1 MSLDIHSGKTTVP
14 VQLIIRSPKANNNA
28 VQLPYGHSM
37 LAIRS
42 DVDHEN
48 VVVGN
53 DAGLLASGGYP
64 WTVLPVELRNEYM
77 KALEKASVNSDISDF
92 TKVIAGLVSQVKP

>member
-37 LAIRS
+37 LAIR
-42 DVDHEN
+42 
-48 VVVGN
+48 
-53 DAGLLASGGYP
+53 
-64 WTVLPVELRNEYM
+64 LRNEYM